1 MTEQTSSP
9 LRRAR
14 PKMLARAARAAA
26 KSYRRGRDCP
36 RAVIA
41 ASEGE
46 ILPAL
51 AAEEERQETARRAKS
66 PAYRPA
72 GHVQILA
79 ALLAEAQAPG
89 QGKPGLR

>member
-1 MTEQTSSP
+1 MKNSMAKSLT
-9 LRRAR
+9 R
-14 PKMLARAARAAA
+14 PKLLARAARTAA
-26 KSYRRGRDCP
+26 KAYRRTRDCP

-51 AAEEERQETARRAKS
+51 AAEEERQEAARRAKS

-79 ALLAEAQAPG
+79 ALLAEARATGQEQAPI
-89 QGKPGLR
+89 R